1 MARIPDM
8 NPYDQSGSGG
18 GGVNE
23 SDVIAILAKQG
34 YEPRARVATTD
45 NITLYGLQ
53 VIDGVQLVLND
64 YVLVKDQTDTSQN
77 GLYVSKEVEWVR
89 ADKLQTNE
97 ELVLT
102 HLVMVNEGSTS
113 KGHIFVSYGT
123 VTGDT
128 LSLVYRDIPLDA
140 LNTDGIIFVVSKLGY
155 KEPVRVVSTENL
167 LLTGLQTIDGISLS
181 AGDNVLV
188 TGQNIRSDNGIYT
201 VSETNWVRRI
211 NSSEDGDLSSANIVP
226 VLEGTTYASSIWV
239 CKSPTPLE
247 VGVTEIQYE
256 QLVSGALNSQEV
268 IDIISSSG
276 YHAFVKAVT
285 DTEVALS
292 GLTVPSGTLQDG
304 DRVLVNGQSNA
315 LENGIYQVHTGAW
328 TRAIDAD
335 TSTELRLGNVVLSE
349 DGRLYICTSTPPNL
363 KYDYFVTF
371 GSLANSVIESVTR
384 AGYKL
389 ADVATTSNITL
400 SGLQVIDTVQTTEG
414 MTVLVKDQT
423 DITQNGLYSASAG
436 QWSRAIGSDTTE
448 YLSTG
453 LVIIKQ
459 GSVNYDTLW
468 LGGLVKD
475 TTNSFVYTKVFL
487 YSCVEDEWK
496 RQGLNNGY
504 APRVRVATNSSIQLG
519 GTPNI
524 DGVQTVVGDLV
535 LVKDNTDNTNGIYLI
550 GAEGWSRASD
560 TLSSEHIANGV
571 IVTVSEG
578 SVNFGNTY
586 VSYIASS
593 GYLNFHQVFYS
604 ITESEEQS
612 KVVNTMSINGYKAP
626 VRVMTTVFPE
636 SGGLIEL
643 DGVQLVEGDRIL
655 VNSAVTPNSNGIYV
669 ASSGVWLRASDS
681 SNEASMQTGHI
692 VEVQEGS
699 QQGTLW
705 ICTQGP
711 TKPEDDGTDT
721 GGDTEDPDNPDDPEE
736 PDPDP
741 TSGIGYSPIT
751 YRNVSNITTREFQS
765 ILSHVGYQFITS
777 IIDPVTTL
785 YQADGVTQIPI
796 SSVTPATLSG
806 LLMVGNGDGDKYT
819 FKVGDTVL
827 YYLPPQDI
835 AIYTVQEGAWTRST
849 EVLLANCIIQQCDY
863 PSARFWKIH
872 NYNQPNAS
880 GISVPVTKAQ
890 FYLTAVDEDI
900 DNYTSQYLEQYVSN
914 VIKDSTISYQ
924 CNVASTSNVII
935 GATPE
940 VVSQIDGVTLTEGM
954 VVLLKDQTVA
964 SENGLYEVV
973 ANPAGSGLILQLKK
987 VLEPSTIVEV
997 ISGTESGG
1005 KAFVPQSNNQ
1015 YLQILTTEDIPPT
1028 DTAIGYTPFS
1038 MNAGPV
1044 DSNGYPS
1051 LFTITS
1057 PTDSGAGTIT
1067 SVITDSNTLSV
1078 TNSYSKH
1085 YELTSLP
1092 SLVDLSTLPVGTY
1105 WMYIEPSESTV
1116 DGEIVTTW
1124 VLKTLN
1130 TTNTNISFSNT
1141 QPSTQTG
1148 ITNYIWYQTL
1158 EKGKAYASL
1167 NSNSLS
1173 WSEFNS
1179 IIIGQVTLTGNGTT
1193 RAYSVDT
1200 SKVPYNWLRE
1210 EIYGFVKTVSGNS
1223 LALSQKGDLT
1233 VVVSPAST
1241 NALSVRTDGLYV
1253 SDTAVR
1259 IDPDPTNELQ
1269 TRTNGLYVTTPLSA
1283 KQGNILQRETD
1294 GYYVSTSSVEIS
1306 KDSGNCLEYRSDGL
1320 YGSVDLTPYARL
1332 DGATFTGAVAV
1343 PTSTV
1348 TGNTSVVNKEYADDN
1363 YWKITG
1369 ANAAT
1374 SWETYT
1380 TVTSPV
1386 TLSESSSLNVRCTNT
1401 SNATGFA
1408 FSITATSTELATKTI
1423 ILDIINSSNSTGAEV
1438 SWQFS
1443 GSSDP
1448 VWSGTQ
1454 LTFLPAGG
1462 RSLVQVVILH
1472 DTVYIRVLGGSGS
1485 QIEFTGVGDYSPVG
1499 SIIAYGGATPP
1510 EGYLLCDGQAI
1521 SRTAYATLFQAIG
1534 TAYGIGDG
1542 STTFNVPN
1550 LIDKFVE
1557 GSENPGTVK
1566 EAGLPN
1572 ITGESNIGGNAPKTV
1587 LSSGALGQVRYQ
1599 LNSVVNA
1606 TSSDISDLAQ
1616 TTLDASLSNPIYGN
1630 STTVQPPAV
1639 TVIYCIKY
1647 QNTILKQGTAAP
1659 LESPQFS
1666 GVPTTPTPTGT
1677 VNNQI
1682 ANVEYVSDNYVP
1694 TNGTP
1699 TQYKTLWTP
1708 VVGNGTLQLDW
1719 SSDNYKSITT
1729 NTTISFNF
1737 SSDSTYTGKVKE
1749 VVLVVVATETQINL
1763 TWPTIEGMWVGS
1775 PVTSIPANNY
1785 TVFHLFVQSV
1795 TGTLN
1800 YKLDTVL
1807 GYGAFNPNDVLS
1819 SYSPVLTGTPT
1830 TPTPDGTNVNQI
1842 VNVQYVLDKTQDA
1855 ITTSGGVFTGAITVP
1870 TPATGDDSTTVPNTA
1885 WVQDEL
1891 NGYAKLTG
1899 ANFTGAVTV
1908 PDVATSS
1915 TGASNVANTKYVID
1929 TLSNA
1934 ATNSLSITAPA
1945 PAGDTNVTPK
1955 SYVDALANTKVTAM
1969 VPTPVSGSTPTIAI
1983 EPGKAYYN
1991 SGSNWTSLTIS
2002 SVTSSWS
2009 ESSIWFVTGE
2019 SFTLN
2024 VSTGVGLSY
2033 IGEISFDANSTYVIS
2048 IMNKCM
2054 IVGKQGGTLGA

>member
-53 VIDGVQLVLND
+53 SIDGVQLVLND
-64 YVLVKDQTDTSQN
+64 YVLVKDQIDTSQN
-77 GLYVSKEVEWVR
+77 GLYVAKEVEWVR

-140 LNTDGIIFVVSKLGY
+140 LNTDGIISVVSKLGY

-239 CKSPTPLE
+239 CKSSTPLE

-436 QWSRAIGSDTTE
+436 QWSRATGSDTTE

-468 LGGLVKD
+468 LGGLVKG

-487 YSCVEDEWK
+487 YSYVEDEWR

-504 APRVRVATNSSIQLG
+504 APRVRVATNGGIQLG

-524 DGVQTVVGDLV
+524 DGVQTVIGDLV
-535 LVKDNTDNTNGIYLI
+535 LVKDNTDNTNGIYHI
-550 GAEGWSRASD
+550 GAEGWTRVSD
-560 TLSSEHIANGV
+560 ELSSEHIANGV

-586 VSYIASS
+586 VSYISNT
-593 GYLNFHQVFYS
+593 GNLNFHQVFYT

-643 DGVQLVEGDRIL
+643 DGVQLVAGDRIL

-681 SNEASMQTGHI
+681 SSESSMQTGHI

-711 TKPEDDGTDT
+711 TEPEDDGSDE
-721 GGDTEDPDNPDDPEE
+721 GGDTEDPDNPDEPE
-736 PDPDP
+736 PYP
-741 TSGIGYSPIT
+741 TSGLNYSPIT
-751 YRNVSNITTREFQS
+751 YRNVSNITTRDFQS
-765 ILSHVGYQFITS
+765 ILGHVGYQVITG
-777 IIDPVTTL
+777 IIDPVTVL

-827 YYLPPQDI
+827 YYLPPQEI
-835 AIYTVQEGAWTRST
+835 AIYIVQEGAWIRST

-863 PSARFWKIH
+863 PSARFWKVH
-872 NYNQPNAS
+872 NYNQPDSS
-880 GISVPVTKAQ
+880 GVSVPVTKVQ
-890 FYLTAVDEDI
+890 FYLTAVDEGT

-914 VIKDSTISYQ
+914 AIKDYTISYQ
-924 CNVASTSNVII
+924 GNVASTSNIII

-940 VVSQIDGVTLTEGM
+940 VVTQIDGVTLTEGM
-954 VVLLKDQTVA
+954 VVLLKDQTVT

-973 ANPAGSGLILQLKK
+973 ANTAGSGLILQLKES
-987 VLEPSTIVEV
+987 LEPSTIVE
-997 ISGTESGG
+997 ITSGTENGG
-1005 KAFVPQSNNQ
+1005 KVFIPQSNNQ
-1015 YLQILTTEDIPPT
+1015 YSQVATLEDILPT
-1028 DTAIGYTPFS
+1028 DITAGYTPFS

-1044 DSNGYPS
+1044 DGNGYPN

-1078 TNSYSKH
+1078 TNSYSNH

-1092 SLVDLSTLPVGTY
+1092 SLVGLSTLPVGTY

-1116 DGEIVTTW
+1116 GREVVTTW
-1124 VLKTLN
+1124 TLKTLN
-1130 TTNTNISFSNT
+1130 TANTNISFSNT
-1141 QPSTQTG
+1141 EPSTQTG

-1158 EKGKAYASL
+1158 EKGKAYISL
-1167 NSNSLS
+1167 DSATPS
-1173 WSEFNS
+1173 WNEFNS
-1179 IIIGQVTLTGNGTT
+1179 VIIGQVTLTGNGTT

-1210 EIYGFVKTVSGNS
+1210 KIYGYVKTVSGNS

-1241 NALSVRTDGLYV
+1241 NALSVREDGLYV

-1306 KDSGNCLEYRSDGL
+1306 KDPGNHLEYRSDGL

-1332 DGATFTGAVAV
+1332 DGANFTGAVTL

-1348 TGNTSVVNKEYADDN
+1348 TGNTSAVNKEYTDTN
-1363 YWKITG
+1363 YWKISG

-1374 SWETYT
+1374 SYETYT
-1380 TVTSPV
+1380 TATSPV
-1386 TLSESSSLNVRCTNT
+1386 TLSENSSLNVRCSNT
-1401 SNATGFA
+1401 ADALTFA
-1408 FSITATSTELATKTI
+1408 FSITATTEALSTKTI
-1423 ILDIINSSNSTGAEV
+1423 ILDIINTTNENADV

-1448 VWSGTQ
+1448 VWSGNSLVLIPPQ
-1454 LTFLPAGG
+1454 G
-1462 RSLVQVVILH
+1462 RSLVQIVIMS
-1472 DTVYIRVLGGSGS
+1472 DRAYIRVIGGDGS
-1485 QIEFTGVGDYSPVG
+1485 QIEVSGAGDYSPIG
-1499 SIIAYGGATPP
+1499 SIIAYGGNTPP
-1510 EGYLLCDGQAI
+1510 DGYLLCDGSEV
-1521 SRTAYATLFQAIG
+1521 SRTTYSKLFAAIG
-1534 TAYGIGDG
+1534 TTYGTGNG
-1542 STTFNVPN
+1542 STTFNLPN
-1550 LIDKFVE
+1550 LIDRFVE
-1557 GSENPGTVK
+1557 GSNTPGTVK

-1572 ITGESNIGGNAPKTV
+1572 ITGSFDLGDRRTHVDNPTGAFYKKTDSPSSNWSEMSATTGNTFGV
-1587 LSSGALGQVRYQ
+1587 GF
-1599 LNSVVNA
+1599 NA
-1606 TSSDISDLAQ
+1606 TR
-1616 TTLDASLSNPIYGN
+1616 SNLIYGN
-1630 STTVQPPAV
+1630 SITVQPPSV

-1647 QNTILKQGTAAP
+1647 QNTITTAEAGAP
-1659 LESPQFS
+1659 LNSPHLTGS
-1666 GVPTTPTPTGT
+1666 PTTPTPDGT
-1677 VNNQI
+1677 NDQQI
-1682 ANVEYVSDNYVP
+1682 ANVEYLEENYIPNSGVPAKYQTYWNPIASTNAVSLNWNSSNYI
-1694 TNGTP
+1694 
-1699 TQYKTLWTP
+1699 
-1708 VVGNGTLQLDW
+1708 
-1719 SSDNYKSITT
+1719 SIT
-1729 NTTISFNF
+1729 NSATITFNF
-1737 SSDSTYTGKVKE
+1737 DTSSTYANKVKE
-1749 VVLVVVATETQINL
+1749 IVLVVVATETEINL
-1763 TWPTIEGMWVGS
+1763 TWPSIEGMWNGS

-1785 TVFHLFVQSV
+1785 TVFQLFVQNV
-1795 TGTLN
+1795 TGALT
-1800 YKLDTVL
+1800 YKLSPIL

-1819 SYSPVLTGTPT
+1819 SYSPALTGIPT
-1830 TPTPDGTNVNQI
+1830 TPTPDGTNTNQI
-1842 VNVQYVLDKTQDA
+1842 VNVQYVLNKTQDA

-1870 TPATGDDSTTVPNTA
+1870 TPTAGDDSTTVPNTA

-1891 NGYAKLTG
+1891 GSYAKLSG

-1908 PDVATSS
+1908 PDVALSA
-1915 TGASNVANTKYVID
+1915 TGATNVANTKYVID
-1929 TLSNA
+1929 TLANA
-1934 ATNSLSITAPA
+1934 ATNSVPITAPN
-1945 PAGDTNVTPK
+1945 PTGDTNVAPK
-1955 SYVDALANTKVTAM
+1955 SYVDTLVDTKVTAM
-1969 VPTPVSGSTPTIAI
+1969 VPTPVSGTTPTIAV

-2009 ESSIWFVTGE
+2009 ESSIWFVTGD

-2054 IVGKQGGTLGA
+2054 IAGKQGGTLGA